1 MQISYSMQYDIK
13 YKHIKNPIKFIY
25 DYLYMNGST
34 EYEKAMRQVTIV
46 SKQRNVNQK
55 LIDYDLG
62 YAQEHSRNQMISF
75 YYKIKKKTMN
85 LIIN

>member
-34 EYEKAMRQVTIV
+34 EYEKAMR
-46 SKQRNVNQK
+46 
-55 LIDYDLG
+55 
-62 YAQEHSRNQMISF
+62 
-75 YYKIKKKTMN
+75 
-85 LIIN
+85 